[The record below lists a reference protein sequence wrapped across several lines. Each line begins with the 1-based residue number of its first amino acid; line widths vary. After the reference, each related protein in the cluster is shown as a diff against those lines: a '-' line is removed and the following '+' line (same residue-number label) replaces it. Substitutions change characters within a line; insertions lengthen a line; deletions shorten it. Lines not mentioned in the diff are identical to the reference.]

1 MAIKDT
7 LQELV
12 APLVADLGYEFVG
25 LEYQSNPKHRLL
37 RIYIDR
43 EDGGVNLDDCER
55 VSREVSAL
63 LDVEDPIK
71 GQYSLEVSSPGVERP
86 LFTPE
91 QFTRFRGEQAK
102 VQLHAPENGRRKLHG
117 VIVRVEGNT
126 LALAENGFEIEVS
139 IDNIQKAHLAPDLD
153 QVLKH

>member
-1 MAIKDT
+1 MAIKET
-7 LQELV
+7 LDELV

-37 RIYIDR
+37 RVYIDK
-43 EDGGVNLDDCER
+43 EDGVNLDDCEQ

-63 LDVEDPIK
+63 LDVEDPIN

-86 LFTPE
+86 LFTSE
-91 QFTRFRGEQAK
+91 QFDHYRGEQAR
-102 VQLHAPENGRRKLHG
+102 VWLHAPEQGRRKLHG
-117 VIVRVEGNT
+117 VIVRVEDGLLT
-126 LALAENGFEIEVS
+126 IAENGLEIEVT

-153 QVLKH
+153 ALMKH

>member
-1 MAIKDT
+1 MAIKET
-7 LQELV
+7 LNELV

-43 EDGGVNLDDCER
+43 EDGGVDLDDCER

-71 GQYSLEVSSPGVERP
+71 GQYSLEVSSPGIERP
-86 LFTPE
+86 LFTAE
-91 QFTRFRGEQAK
+91 QFARFRGERAK
-102 VQLHAPENGRRKLHG
+102 IQLHAPENGRRKLHG
-117 VIVRVEGNT
+117 VIVRVGEN
-126 LALAENGFEIEVS
+126 ALTVAENGLEVEVS
-139 IDNIQKAHLAPDLD
+139 IDNIQKARLTPDLD
-153 QVLKH
+153 QFLKH

>member
-1 MAIKDT
+1 MAIKTT
-7 LQELV
+7 LEELV

-43 EDGGVNLDDCER
+43 DDGGVNLDDCER

-63 LDVEDPIK
+63 LDVEDPIN
-71 GQYSLEVSSPGVERP
+71 GQYSLEVSSPGIDRP

-91 QFTRFRGEQAK
+91 QFASFRGEQAK
-102 VQLHAPENGRRKLHG
+102 VQLHAPENGRRKLRG

-126 LALAENGFEIEVS
+126 LTVAENGLETEVS
-139 IDNIQKAHLAPDLD
+139 IDNIQKAHLTPDLD